1 MAESC
6 STKFPAGK
14 SNKETPHTVSKKK
27 PRTPFQTGVRGLYI
41 LGIYTF
47 FAARNKFGGAGKR
60 FSLSSTANPASVTD
74 RSSERIV
81 SNAT

>member
-14 SNKETPHTVSKKK
+14 SNKETPHTVFE
-27 PRTPFQTGVRGLYI
+27 TVCGVFTI

-60 FSLSSTANPASVTD
+60 FSRSSTANPASATD